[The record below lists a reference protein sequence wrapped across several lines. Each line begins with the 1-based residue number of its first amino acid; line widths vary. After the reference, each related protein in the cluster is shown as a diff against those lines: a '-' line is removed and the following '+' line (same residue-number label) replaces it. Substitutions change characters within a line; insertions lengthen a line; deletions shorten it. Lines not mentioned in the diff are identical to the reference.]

1 MKSKSPNP
9 KRKSTKKNQLEIEA
23 EKEQALINL
32 IIQIIVDA
40 TLKEVYGKNAQL
52 DLF

>member
-1 MKSKSPNP
+1 VKSKSLNS

-40 TLKEVYGKNAQL
+40 TLREVYGEKPR
-52 DLF
+52 